1 MAYTFSLTSLFANVV
16 SNLFFFVQLRLEK
29 TSRAQLD
36 SNNLDLIHN
45 FLSPNKN
52 LNRFTKEISFTSVI
66 FHLLHTHKL
75 CSNSVSYTI
84 LYLQKMFQKK
94 IYVESTV
101 IAGKWLLWHLQKA

>member
-52 LNRFTKEISFTSVI
+52 LNRFTKEISLTSAI

-75 CSNSVSYTI
+75 CSNSVHYTI
-84 LYLQKMFQKK
+84 PSENVPEKNICRIHSYCWKVVAVAPAKS
-94 IYVESTV
+94 IT
-101 IAGKWLLWHLQKA
+101 